1 MSKITVKAKV
11 TDDSKTKLR
20 LLSDEY
26 NHFQQYLNDEQTDN
40 NVNLYSAT
48 KQQADKLLKKLKER
62 YNKNK
67 NYPLILR
74 RDLIDIQKDSK
85 FPCVYWIKVPVYPK
99 SINLRI
105 QTPCVYDLT
114 KYDIRES
121 KVIKREEEK
130 WYIYITIEK
139 KNDQDKEEEEEQ
151 QLSIQNILAIDLG
164 VRHIAVTVNTA
175 NTRPNFYGQ
184 NLREIRG
191 WYFWLRRKLGQKK
204 GFYKIKALKN
214 TEFLQVNH
222 ELHIIS
228 RQIVEEAQMTNA
240 IIVVGKLKGIRN
252 RIKAADRR
260 IKRLINNFPYYRLVQ
275 YIKYKAEW
283 LGIKVIE
290 VSECYTSQTCHNCH
304 TKDKGARRVQGLYEC
319 KNCKVSCNADYN
331 GSMNIMQRALGILSS
346 VGGTLTNPA
355 EPLVIVERNKMITR
369 ESHIL

>member
-1 MSKITVKAKV
+1 
-11 TDDSKTKLR
+11 
-20 LLSDEY
+20 
-26 NHFQQYLNDEQTDN
+26 
-40 NVNLYSAT
+40 
-48 KQQADKLLKKLKER
+48 
-62 YNKNK
+62 
-67 NYPLILR
+67 
-74 RDLIDIQKDSK
+74 
-85 FPCVYWIKVPVYPK
+85 
-99 SINLRI
+99 
-105 QTPCVYDLT
+105 
-114 KYDIRES
+114 
-121 KVIKREEEK
+121 VIKREEK

-139 KNDQDKEEEEEQ
+139 KNDQDKEEEEQ

-204 GFYKIKALKN
+204 GFYKIKALNN

-304 TKDKGARRVQGLYEC
+304 TRDKAARRVQGLYEC